1 MADASLRAPVK
12 AAMKAEIIAVG
23 SELLTPNRLDTNS
36 LFLTA
41 QLNSVGIPV
50 VHKAVVGDAPDDMR
64 RSFQSA
70 MNRADV
76 IVSSGGLGPTDD
88 DRTRQAVADLLSR
101 KLVRD
106 EATLLKIQERF
117 RRSGRPMPEI
127 NLRQAMIVEGST
139 PLPNPRGTAP
149 GLWIETQGRI
159 LILLPGVPHELR
171 ALMEEHVTPRLTR
184 LGIRQRLYTRDL
196 RITGLF
202 ESDVEQRVSPVYA
215 QYPEVDTTI
224 LASPTGVQLHP
235 RLWSDD
241 AEKAEATLDEMTR
254 RMAVILGEHLVSTRG
269 EPLEEIV
276 ARTLIENHATVAVAE
291 SCTGGLLAERLT
303 SLAGSS
309 AYFLGG
315 VVCYSNELKTS
326 MVGVPPE
333 LIASK
338 GAVSPE
344 AALALA
350 DGIRRRS
357 GATLGVGITG
367 IAGPG
372 GGTPEKP
379 VGLVYLAI
387 ADERAARDRRLQLPG
402 DRERI
407 RMFAAQAAL
416 DAIRHQFLIPAPPR
430 A

>member
-1 MADASLRAPVK
+1 MGDVPMR
-12 AAMKAEIIAVG
+12 AEIIAIG
-23 SELLTPNRLDTNS
+23 SELLTPFRLDTNS

-41 QLNSVGIPV
+41 QLNEVGIQV
-50 VHKAVVGDAPDDMR
+50 VHKSIVGDSPEEMR
-64 RSFQSA
+64 GSFQSA
-70 MNRADV
+70 FARAEV

-88 DRTRQAVADLLSR
+88 DRTRQTVADLLGR

-117 RRSGRPMPEI
+117 RRFGRAMPEI

-159 LILLPGVPHELR
+159 LILLPGVPPELK
-171 ALMEEHVTPRLTR
+171 ALFEEEVKPRLAR
-184 LGIRQRLYTRDL
+184 LGLRQRLYTREL
-196 RITGLF
+196 RVTGLF
-202 ESDVEQRVSPVYA
+202 ESDVEQRVSPLYA
-215 QYPEVDTTI
+215 EYPEVETTI
-224 LASPTGVQLHP
+224 LASPNGIQLHP
-235 RLWSDD
+235 RIWSEDS
-241 AEKAEATLDEMTR
+241 EKAEALLNEITR
-254 RMAVILGEHLVSTRG
+254 RMAVILGDHLISTRG

-276 ARTLIENHATVAVAE
+276 ARTLIENRATVAVAE

-303 SLAGSS
+303 SIAGSS
-309 AYFLGG
+309 AYFVGG

-326 MVGVPPE
+326 LVGVPAE
-333 LIASK
+333 LIESK

-344 AALALA
+344 VALALA

-357 GATLGVGITG
+357 GAMVGVGITG

-387 ADERAARDRRLQLPG
+387 ADERNARERRLQLPG

-416 DAIRHQFLIPAPPR
+416 DAVRRHFLIPAHAR